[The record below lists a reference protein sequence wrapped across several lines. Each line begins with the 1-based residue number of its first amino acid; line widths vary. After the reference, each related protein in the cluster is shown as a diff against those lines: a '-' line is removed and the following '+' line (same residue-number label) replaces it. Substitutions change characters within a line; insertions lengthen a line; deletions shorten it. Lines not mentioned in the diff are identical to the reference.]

1 MANHYYDMTGVLRLK
16 AVTPVIQALFGA
28 FDLDETFPGE
38 EGEAFV
44 ANISESTVCSW
55 EAVATY
61 VGNLVRSLCPDASC
75 DELCDICAMTDLG
88 CQLAVL
94 AKHFGV
100 AEHHEYLAI
109 ARTFEADSF
118 DECEDADLE
127 MLFKLACLFNDGHG
141 LSVLKTSGA
150 WHTDRVKS
158 FGFGGDGLFAGLKA
172 SGYLSSA
179 KTLSLTESLDTR
191 LHEGKE
197 DDAAE
202 LLFKHV
208 ETLLNGIHDAD
219 QRERVRS
226 RLAAKLNPA
235 SVPVK
240 HWDAYQVPDTV
251 MTHQFDIEDQRKQNG
266 QAFITVGALEG
277 NPDDLLSVT
286 MEVNTHP
293 LNGLEHLPCIH
304 VHFDGDNM
312 AVSLFKVG
320 DRILMRPE
328 TMVRCNGFTH
338 DFGTHKEEFFWIE

>member
-1 MANHYYDMTGVLRLK
+1 MANHSYDMTGVLRLK
-16 AVTPVIQALFGA
+16 TVTPVIRELFGT

-38 EGEAFV
+38 DGEVYIAISEWTAGSWAVVKFHV
-44 ANISESTVCSW
+44 ANLVNRLYPNTGW
-55 EAVATY
+55 GMGLVAM
-61 VGNLVRSLCPDASC
+61 LWK
-75 DELCDICAMTDLG
+75 
-88 CQLAVL
+88 LAT
-94 AKHFGV
+94 HFGV
-100 AEHHEYLAI
+100 AGQQEYLEI

-118 DECEDADLE
+118 DENKDADLE
-127 MLFKLACLFNDGHG
+127 TLFKLACLFNDGHG
-141 LSVLKTSGA
+141 LLALKTSGA
-150 WHTDRVKS
+150 WHTDREKS
-158 FGFGGDGLFAGLKA
+158 FGFGGDALFAGLKA

-179 KTLSLTESLDTR
+179 KTLALTESLDTR

-226 RLAAKLNPA
+226 RLAAQLNPA
-235 SVPVK
+235 SIPVK
-240 HWDAYQVPDTV
+240 HWDAYHVPDTV
-251 MTHQFDIEDQRKQNG
+251 MTHQFDIDDQREQNG

-277 NPDDLLSVT
+277 DLDDLLSVT

-293 LNGLEHLPCIH
+293 LNGLEHLPCAH

-338 DFGTHKEEFFWIE
+338 DFGTHKEDFFWIE